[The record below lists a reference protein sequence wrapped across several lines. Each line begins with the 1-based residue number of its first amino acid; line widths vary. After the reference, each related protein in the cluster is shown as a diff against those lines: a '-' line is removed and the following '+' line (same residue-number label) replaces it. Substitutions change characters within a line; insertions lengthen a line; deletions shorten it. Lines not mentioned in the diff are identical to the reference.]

1 MPIREYSLAKVLQGL
16 EINFE
21 EFTDLCILLG
31 CDYCDSIK
39 GIGQKRALELIKQYR
54 NIETILKNIDKKVVT
69 MIFLRFCF
77 EKIFFRNTPFQKI
90 GHLIKL
96 DNCSK
101 NRTFYL
107 LMPSKSVE
115 KRNFSLKFSFAFQL
129 KWSEPDED
137 ALVAYM
143 ATEKGFA

>member
-54 NIETILKNIDKKVVT
+54 NIETILKNIDKKVFTV
-69 MIFLRFCF
+69 IFFDFVLR
-77 EKIFFRNTPFQKI
+77 KIF
-90 GHLIKL
+90 
-96 DNCSK
+96 
-101 NRTFYL
+101 
-107 LMPSKSVE
+107 
-115 KRNFSLKFSFAFQL
+115 
-129 KWSEPDED
+129 
-137 ALVAYM
+137 
-143 ATEKGFA
+143 